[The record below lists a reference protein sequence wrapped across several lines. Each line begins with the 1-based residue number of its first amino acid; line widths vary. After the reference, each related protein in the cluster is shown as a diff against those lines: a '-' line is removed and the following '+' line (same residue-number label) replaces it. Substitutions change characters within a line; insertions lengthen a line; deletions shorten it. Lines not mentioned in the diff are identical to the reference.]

1 MVKKKKI
8 EKRKWFLF
16 IIGFFIFVLFDIG
29 MFYVNYQDYQDK
41 VVILSTLVKEQ
52 EKDNLIIATELLKG
66 EETITSKEGKKIL
79 KEYGYLENGMNRY
92 YKEWKNQCIIIIAC
106 SIIIYLCF
114 LCCIYFFYKYWEQK
128 RKQEFQELEEILLKF
143 RKGNYDFCNSED
155 TLKQDNIQNRIY
167 SQLESLGSYLNFMDK
182 RAIQEKEQTKS
193 LVTNISHQLKTPVA
207 ALRTC
212 FEILQ
217 NNDLSPEEQNEFFIR
232 FQEQLKRLEELIT
245 ALIHISRMETGMI
258 QIKKE
263 KKCLFDTLVLA
274 INRIYLKA
282 EEKQIEL
289 VMEAEEELKKL
300 KIPHDVKWLS
310 EAFINILDNAIKY
323 SLNETTIT
331 IRIIK
336 RISFLRIEIEDQGI
350 GIPKE
355 EYHKIFKRFY
365 RGESKKVM
373 KESGSGIGLYLT
385 QEIINKHYGM
395 ITVKS
400 SKLYYKKKE
409 SSTNNGSMFVIQLP
423 YKE

>member
-167 SQLESLGSYLNFMDK
+167 SQLESLGSYLNFIDK

>member
-92 YKEWKNQCIIIIAC
+92 YKEWKNQCIIIIAG

-217 NNDLSPEEQNEFFIR
+217 NNDLSSEEQNEFFIR

-289 VMEAEEELKKL
+289 VMEAEEELKTL

>member
-41 VVILSTLVKEQ
+41 IVILSTLVKEQ

-66 EETITSKEGKKIL
+66 KETITSKEGKKIL

-92 YKEWKNQCIIIIAC
+92 YKEWKNQCIIIIAG

>member
-16 IIGFFIFVLFDIG
+16 IIGFFIFVLFNIG

-167 SQLESLGSYLNFMDK
+167 SQLESLGSYLNFIDK